1 MKKPGKFLQLF
12 FHQYYKTRYNINEK
26 EQIFVLNFENN
37 HCKSLLV
44 NSTESEKQNS
54 IIERLKQKFLQNGF
68 DIEVKWED
76 AEKIQGNCY
85 GMEDF
90 FQVDGEV

>member
-1 MKKPGKFLQLF
+1 M
-12 FHQYYKTRYNINEK
+12 
-26 EQIFVLNFENN
+26 
-37 HCKSLLV
+37 V
-44 NSTESEKQNS
+44 NSTESEKQTS
-54 IIERLKQKFLQNGF
+54 IIERLKQKLLQSGF